1 MKIEE
6 LRTKIDAI
14 DTQLVEL
21 LKERLG
27 VAASIAEYKKLNNLP
42 VLDKSRERE
51 LLNKVSKQAGEEFDS
66 ETRIFFNDLMGIS
79 RAYQSKLLGEK
90 SSYSDA
96 IENAISSTEKIFPE
110 SAMVAC
116 QGVEGAF
123 SQQACEKI
131 FPNPSIVFLNTWE
144 GVFHAVDSG
153 FCRYGILPLENSNA
167 GSVNRIYDLLAQ
179 FNFSIVRSTRIHVNH
194 SVLAKKG
201 VKLEDIKDIYSH
213 EQAINQCSEFLNTLK
228 NVNIHVCDNTA
239 MAAKLV
245 AESDRTDVA
254 ALSSKACADLYN
266 LNVLKEAVQNDGNN
280 YTRFI
285 CISKKL
291 EIYPGATKT
300 SLMIVAPHKP
310 GSLYSVLSK
319 FNSLGVNVIKLES
332 RPIPG
337 SDFEFMFYFDID
349 VSVYSPKFLVLLGQ
363 LESEAEQFQYLGSY
377 IEVI

>member
-1 MKIEE
+1 MKIDD
-6 LRTKIDAI
+6 LRNKIDSI
-14 DTQLVEL
+14 DNQLVDL
-21 LKERLG
+21 LKERLSI
-27 VAASIAEYKKLNNLP
+27 AAEIAEYKKENNLP
-42 VLDKSRERE
+42 VLDRSRERE
-51 LLNKVSKQAGEEFDS
+51 LLNKVSQKAGEEFDS

-79 RAYQSKLLGEK
+79 RAYQSKLLGVK
-90 SSYSDA
+90 SSYSQKIDEA
-96 IENAISSTEKIFPE
+96 INSTEQIFPE
-110 SAMVAC
+110 SATVAC
-116 QGVEGAF
+116 QGVEGAY
-123 SQQACEKI
+123 SQKACEKI
-131 FPNPSIVFLNTWE
+131 FPNPTIVYLNTWE
-144 GVFHAVDSG
+144 GVFHAVDNG

-201 VKLEDIKDIYSH
+201 VKLEDVRDIYSH
-213 EQAINQCSEFLNTLK
+213 EQAINQCSEFLATLK
-228 NVNIHVCDNTA
+228 NVNVHVCDNTA
-239 MAAKLV
+239 MAAKMV
-245 AESDRTDVA
+245 AESDRNDVA
-254 ALSSKACADLYN
+254 ALSSKSCAELYN
-266 LNVLKEAVQNDGNN
+266 LNVIDEAVQNDGNN

-291 EIYPGATKT
+291 EIYPGANKT

-310 GSLYSVLSK
+310 GALYNILSK
-319 FNSLGVNVIKLES
+319 FNSLGINVIKLES

-349 VSVYSPKFLVLLGQ
+349 VSVYSPKFQVVLGQ

>member
-1 MKIEE
+1 MKIDD
-6 LRTKIDAI
+6 LRNKIDSI
-14 DTQLVEL
+14 DNQLVDL
-21 LKERLG
+21 LKERLSI
-27 VAASIAEYKKLNNLP
+27 AAEIAEYKKENNLP
-42 VLDKSRERE
+42 VLDRSRERE
-51 LLNKVSKQAGEEFDS
+51 LLNKVSQKAGEEFDS

-79 RAYQSKLLGEK
+79 RAYQSKLLGVK
-90 SSYSDA
+90 SSYSQKIDEA
-96 IENAISSTEKIFPE
+96 INSTEQIFPE

-116 QGVEGAF
+116 QGVEGAY
-123 SQQACEKI
+123 SQKACEKI
-131 FPNPSIVFLNTWE
+131 FPNPTIVYLNTWE
-144 GVFHAVDSG
+144 GVFHAVDNG

-201 VKLEDIKDIYSH
+201 VKLEDVRDIYSH
-213 EQAINQCSEFLNTLK
+213 EQAINQCSEFLATLK
-228 NVNIHVCDNTA
+228 NVNVHVCDNTA
-239 MAAKLV
+239 MAAKMV
-245 AESDRTDVA
+245 AESDRNDVA
-254 ALSSKACADLYN
+254 ALSSKSCAELYN
-266 LNVLKEAVQNDGNN
+266 LNVIDEAVQNDGNN

-291 EIYPGATKT
+291 EIYPGANKT

-310 GSLYSVLSK
+310 GALYNILSK
-319 FNSLGVNVIKLES
+319 FNSLGINVIKLES

-349 VSVYSPKFLVLLGQ
+349 VSVYSPKFQVVLGQ

>member
-1 MKIEE
+1 MKIED
-6 LRTKIDAI
+6 LRNKIDSI
-14 DTQLVEL
+14 DDQLVNL
-21 LKERLG
+21 LKERLS
-27 VAASIAEYKKLNNLP
+27 VAADIAQYKKENNLP
-42 VLDKSRERE
+42 VLDRSRERE
-51 LLNKVSKQAGEEFDS
+51 LLNKVSQKAGEEFDS

-79 RAYQSKLLGEK
+79 RAYQSKLLGVK
-90 SSYSDA
+90 SSYSQKIDDA
-96 IENAISSTEKIFPE
+96 INSTEQIFPE

-116 QGVEGAF
+116 QGVEGAY
-123 SQQACEKI
+123 SQKACEKI
-131 FPNPSIVFLNTWE
+131 FPNPTIVYVNTWE

-201 VKLEDIKDIYSH
+201 VKLENVKDIYSH
-213 EQAINQCSEFLNTLK
+213 EQAINQCSEFLATLK
-228 NVNIHVCDNTA
+228 NVNVHVCDNTA
-239 MAAKLV
+239 MAAKMV
-245 AESDRTDVA
+245 AESDRNDVA
-254 ALSSKACADLYN
+254 ALSSKSCAELYN
-266 LNVLKEAVQNDGNN
+266 LDIIDEAVQNDGNN

-291 EIYPGATKT
+291 EIYPGASKT

-310 GSLYSVLSK
+310 GALYNVLSK
-319 FNSLGVNVIKLES
+319 FNSLGINVIKLES

-349 VSVYSPKFLVLLGQ
+349 VSVYSPKFQVVLGQ

>member
-21 LKERLG
+21 LRERLG

-201 VKLEDIKDIYSH
+201 AKLEDIKDIYSH

-310 GSLYSVLSK
+310 GALYSVLSK

>member
-21 LKERLG
+21 LRERLG